1 VPQFPKVHGLIALV
15 AAAALSAC
23 ATTTPNPDLPQGAAA
38 YEVIPAKAP
47 TLENYILVPG
57 DTLAVDVFGEAALS
71 KSQLLVDNAG
81 FVQLPL
87 AGQIKAAG
95 LTVGGLSNAI
105 TTSLGGRYL
114 VDPEVSVSVV
124 QPAKR
129 YVSVEGE
136 VKAPGV
142 YEIDT
147 DFTLLSAIARA
158 QSPTDTARLNEVLV
172 FRTIN
177 DRRMVARFNLKDI
190 RGGIAPD
197 PEIMNGDVVTIGR
210 SAVRAAWQD
219 ILRAAPIFNAFVVLG
234 NN

>member
-23 ATTTPNPDLPQGAAA
+23 ATTTPNPDLPQG
-38 YEVIPAKAP
+38 
-47 TLENYILVPG
+47 
-57 DTLAVDVFGEAALS
+57 ALS